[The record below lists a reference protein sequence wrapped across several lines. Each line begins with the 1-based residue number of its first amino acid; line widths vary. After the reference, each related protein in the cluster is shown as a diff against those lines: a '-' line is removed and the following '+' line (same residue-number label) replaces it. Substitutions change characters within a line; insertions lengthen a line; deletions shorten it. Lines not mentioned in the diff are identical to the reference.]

1 MSYKVSI
8 RKQALKELENLPLKE
23 TRKISASI
31 DNLAEDPRP
40 SGCKK
45 LKGEEE
51 YIWRIRVGD
60 YRVLYKIDDEIKIVE
75 VGKIGDRKN
84 VYE

>member
-23 TRKISASI
+23 TRKISAAI

>member
-23 TRKISASI
+23 TRKISAAI

-45 LKGEEE
+45 LKGEQE

-60 YRVLYKIDDEIKIVE
+60 YRVLYKIDDEIRIVE

>member
-1 MSYKVSI
+1 MSYRVSI
-8 RKQALKELENLPLKE
+8 RKQALKELEELPLKQS
-23 TRKISASI
+23 RKVAHAI
-31 DNLAEDPRP
+31 DELAEDPRP
-40 SGCKK
+40 AGCKK
-45 LKGEEE
+45 LKGERE

-60 YRVLYKIDDEIKIVE
+60 YRVLYKIDDEVKVIE

>member
-1 MSYKVSI
+1 MRYSVSI
-8 RKQALKELENLPLKE
+8 RKQALKELEDLPLKQ
-23 TRKISASI
+23 TRKISAAI
-31 DNLAEDPRP
+31 DSLAEDPRP
-40 SGCKK
+40 AGCKK
-45 LKGEEE
+45 LKGEQE

-60 YRVLYKIDDEIKIVE
+60 YRVLYKIDDEIKVIE